1 LCCADAALTPLKGV
15 QQVLGS
21 VVDELERTRCEPS
34 QSYSTASRNSPAAS
48 FKEKSDDEG
57 RSKEDCTAQRVGEEV
72 LEGKEQIVAA
82 WGRDREERHD
92 QNQARLVQH
101 QNQDDESPG
110 DQSLIHSSKCLCRF
124 RLFTLNEKI
133 LPASSRG
140 AKQSK

>member
-34 QSYSTASRNSPAAS
+34 QASVAGYSTASRNSPAAS
-48 FKEKSDDEG
+48 SKEKSDDEG
-57 RSKEDCTAQRVGEEV
+57 RRKEDCRAQRVGEEG

-92 QNQARLVQH
+92 QNQTRLVQH

-110 DQSLIHSSKCLCRF
+110 DQSLIH
-124 RLFTLNEKI
+124 FTL
-133 LPASSRG
+133 L
-140 AKQSK
+140 AKHVRDKFQMPL

>member
-1 LCCADAALTPLKGV
+1 MCCADAALTPLKGV

-34 QSYSTASRNSPAAS
+34 QASVAGYSTASRNSPAAS
-48 FKEKSDDEG
+48 SKEKSDDEG
-57 RSKEDCTAQRVGEEV
+57 RRKEDCRAQRVGEEG

-92 QNQARLVQH
+92 QNQTRLVQH

-110 DQSLIHSSKCLCRF
+110 DQSLIH
-124 RLFTLNEKI
+124 FTL
-133 LPASSRG
+133 L
-140 AKQSK
+140 AKHVRDKFQMPL